1 MTDIESRLRTMD
13 LRPPRHLQTRA
24 LAGAGLTAANPRSRR
39 LLPAVVAA
47 ILAALLA
54 GYGVLAFTNAPP
66 TDAPSTSGYGVGQ
79 GCWFIK
85 DAHGLRFHMGGW
97 YHGLPALCTSER
109 RDSTP
114 GP

>member
-1 MTDIESRLRTMD
+1 
-13 LRPPRHLQTRA
+13 
-24 LAGAGLTAANPRSRR
+24 
-39 LLPAVVAA
+39 VAA

-54 GYGVLAFTNAPP
+54 GYGVLAFTNTAP
-66 TDAPSTSGYGVGQ
+66 TNAASTSGYGVGQ

-85 DAHGLRFHMGGW
+85 DAHGLRFHMGSW
-97 YHGLPALCTSER
+97 YDGLPALCTSER